1 MLVKSTA
8 WRPTLVVETIILKW
22 PYFYVVIADW
32 VRKRQEKWMSASVY
46 NFYVTTN
53 IHLQL
58 LLRMKTYNCR
68 YQRLV
73 SCQNLNDVCV

>member
-1 MLVKSTA
+1 
-8 WRPTLVVETIILKW
+8 
-22 PYFYVVIADW
+22 
-32 VRKRQEKWMSASVY
+32 MSASVY